1 MGSNEFYTL
10 IIVPHAKARFRR
22 LHVSVR
28 LTKWLAGISAVA
40 VLAISGVLVHYV
52 WITAEVYELRR
63 LRAENQVLTL
73 KTLEYEQNA
82 GKLQA
87 KVAHL
92 HNIVSKLGVMAGLD
106 HSLPDTGVGGE
117 GGVTGFETVAP
128 SQALRPSLADMD
140 VSVSAL
146 TDKSSKLE
154 AFYRDQTLL
163 LSSTPSIWPVRGY
176 LSATFGNRLD
186 PFTGRPDFHPG
197 IDISTPTGTK
207 VVAPADGI
215 VLSTGLQGGYGN
227 AIIIDHGYGVVSR
240 YGHLEGFNVQPGQK
254 VRRGEVIAFVG
265 NTGRSTGPHL
275 HYEVWVRD
283 QAQNPIH
290 FILDEYRSFG

>member
-1 MGSNEFYTL
+1 MAHEFFTV
-10 IIVPHAKARFRR
+10 IVVPHAKARFRKIQVPLKLAR
-22 LHVSVR
+22 WVAGGATVFM
-28 LTKWLAGISAVA
+28 LTL
-40 VLAISGVLVHYV
+40 SGVLVHYSRV
-52 WITAEVYELRR
+52 AGEVYDLRR
-63 LRAENQVLTL
+63 LRAENKILTQ
-73 KTLEYEQNA
+73 KTRDYEQNA

-87 KVAHL
+87 KVEHL
-92 HNIVSKLGVMAGLD
+92 HSIVSKLGIMAGLD

-117 GGVTGFETVAP
+117 GGVTGFETVPPA
-128 SQALRPSLADMD
+128 AERHSLAEME
-140 VSVSAL
+140 VNVSAL
-146 TDKSSKLE
+146 TDKSTRLE
-154 AFYRDQTLL
+154 AFYRDQKLL

-176 LSATFGNRLD
+176 LSATFGKRLD

-197 IDISTPTGTK
+197 IDISTPIGTR

-215 VLSTGLQGGYGN
+215 VLSCALSGGYGN

-240 YGHLEGFNVQPGQK
+240 YGHLESYNVQPGQR
-254 VRRGEVIAFVG
+254 VHRGDVIAFVG

>member
-1 MGSNEFYTL
+1 MTNEFFTV
-10 IIVPHAKARFRR
+10 IVVPHAKARFRKIQVPLKLAR
-22 LHVSVR
+22 LV
-28 LTKWLAGISAVA
+28 LAGATAV
-40 VLAISGVLVHYV
+40 VLVIGGVLVHYTR
-52 WITAEVYELRR
+52 ITAEVYELRR
-63 LRAENQVLTL
+63 LRTENQVLTL
-73 KTLEYEQNA
+73 KTREYEENA

-87 KVAHL
+87 KVAYL
-92 HNIVSKLGVMAGLD
+92 HSIVSKLGVMAGLD
-106 HSLPDTGVGGE
+106 HALPDARVGGE
-117 GGVTGFETVAP
+117 GGVTSFETVAP
-128 SQALRPSLADMD
+128 SRAAKASLADMD
-140 VSVSAL
+140 LSVSAL
-146 TDKSSKLE
+146 TDKSAKLE
-154 AFYRDQTLL
+154 AFYRDQSLL

-197 IDISTPTGTK
+197 IDISTPIGTK

-215 VLSTGLQGGYGN
+215 VLSCAVQGGYGN

-240 YGHLEGFNVQPGQK
+240 YGHLEGFNVHPGQK
-254 VRRGEVIAFVG
+254 VHRGDVIGFVG

-275 HYEVWVRD
+275 HYEVWVRE

>member
-1 MGSNEFYTL
+1 MANEFFTL
-10 IIVPHAKARFRR
+10 IVVPHAKARFRKIQVPLKLAR
-22 LHVSVR
+22 WVMGAATVIA
-28 LTKWLAGISAVA
+28 LTIG
-40 VLAISGVLVHYV
+40 GVLVHYTR
-52 WITAEVYELRR
+52 ITAEVYDLRR

-92 HNIVSKLGVMAGLD
+92 HSIVSKLGVMAGLD
-106 HSLPDTGVGGE
+106 HSLPDTRVGGE
-117 GGVTGFETVAP
+117 GGVTGFETVPPAG
-128 SQALRPSLADMD
+128 ADRRSLAAID

-146 TDKSSKLE
+146 TDKSTRLE

-176 LSATFGNRLD
+176 LSAAFGNRLD

-197 IDISTPTGTK
+197 IDISTPMGTRI
-207 VVAPADGI
+207 VAPADGI
-215 VLSTGLQGGYGN
+215 VLSSAMQGGYGN
-227 AIIIDHGYGVVSR
+227 AIIVDHGYGVVSR
-240 YGHLEGFNVQPGQK
+240 YGHLESYNVRPGQR
-254 VRRGEVIAFVG
+254 VRRGEVLGFVG
-265 NTGRSTGPHL
+265 STGRSTGPHL
-275 HYEVWVRD
+275 HYEVWVRE

-290 FILDEYRSFG
+290 FILDEYRTFG

>member
-1 MGSNEFYTL
+1 MANEFFTL
-10 IIVPHAKARFRR
+10 IVVPHAKARFRKIQVPLKLAR
-22 LHVSVR
+22 WVMGAATVMV
-28 LTKWLAGISAVA
+28 LTVG
-40 VLAISGVLVHYV
+40 GVLVHYTR
-52 WITAEVYELRR
+52 ITAEVYELRR

-92 HNIVSKLGVMAGLD
+92 HSIVSKLGVMAGLD
-106 HSLPDTGVGGE
+106 HSLPDTRVGGE
-117 GGVTGFETVAP
+117 GGVTGFETVPPAGTD
-128 SQALRPSLADMD
+128 RRSLAAID

-146 TDKSSKLE
+146 TDKSTQLE

-176 LSATFGNRLD
+176 LSATFGKRLD

-197 IDISTPTGTK
+197 IDISTPIGTRI
-207 VVAPADGI
+207 VAPADGI
-215 VLSTGLQGGYGN
+215 VLSTALSGGYGN

-240 YGHLEGFNVQPGQK
+240 YGHLESYNVRPGQR
-254 VRRGEVIAFVG
+254 VHRGEVIGFVG

-275 HYEVWVRD
+275 HYEVWVRE

-290 FILDEYRSFG
+290 FILDEYRTFG

>member
-1 MGSNEFYTL
+1 MTNEFFTV
-10 IIVPHAKARFRR
+10 IVVPHAKARFRKIQVP
-22 LHVSVR
+22 L
-28 LTKWLAGISAVA
+28 KLARWVAAGATTLAV
-40 VLAISGVLVHYV
+40 VLSGAFVHYTR
-52 WITAEVYELRR
+52 IAAEVYELRR
-63 LRAENQVLTL
+63 LRAENQVLTQ
-73 KTLEYEQNA
+73 KTREYEENA

-87 KVAHL
+87 KVEHL
-92 HNIVSKLGVMAGLD
+92 HSIVAKLGIMAGLD
-106 HSLPDTGVGGE
+106 HALPDANMAGE
-117 GGVTGFETVAP
+117 GGVTGPETVAP
-128 SQALRPSLADMD
+128 SRALKPSLADMD
-140 VSVSAL
+140 LSVSTL
-146 TDKSSKLE
+146 TDKSTRLE

-197 IDISTPTGTK
+197 IDISTPIGTK

-215 VLSTGLQGGYGN
+215 VLSCGLSGGYGN
-227 AIIIDHGYGVVSR
+227 AVIIDHGYGVVSR
-240 YGHLEGFNVQPGQK
+240 YGHLEGFNVRPGQK
-254 VRRGEVIAFVG
+254 VHRGDVIAFVG

-275 HYEVWVRD
+275 HYEVWVRE